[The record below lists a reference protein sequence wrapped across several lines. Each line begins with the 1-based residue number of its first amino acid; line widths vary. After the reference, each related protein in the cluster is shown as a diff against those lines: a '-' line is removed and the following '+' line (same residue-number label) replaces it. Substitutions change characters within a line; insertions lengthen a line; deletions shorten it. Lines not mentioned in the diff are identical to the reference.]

1 MIFIGL
7 GVWQTYV
14 VRRFSPR
21 AISRSI
27 RRYRV
32 PPFSSPVFSLF
43 KLTIRFLF
51 SDLKSR
57 NPFLHRRSVTA
68 WDHIFSDQIFS
79 DNIFSD
85 CKSSIFC
92 LKTTVVVFY

>member
-14 VRRFSPR
+14 VVLYVFLGRRFSPR

-32 PPFSSPVFSLF
+32 PPFSSPVISQISTNVICNRLGPH
-43 KLTIRFLF
+43 LLRPNL
-51 SDLKSR
+51 LR
-57 NPFLHRRSVTA
+57 QYLLRR
-68 WDHIFSDQIFS
+68 
-79 DNIFSD
+79 
-85 CKSSIFC
+85 
-92 LKTTVVVFY
+92 